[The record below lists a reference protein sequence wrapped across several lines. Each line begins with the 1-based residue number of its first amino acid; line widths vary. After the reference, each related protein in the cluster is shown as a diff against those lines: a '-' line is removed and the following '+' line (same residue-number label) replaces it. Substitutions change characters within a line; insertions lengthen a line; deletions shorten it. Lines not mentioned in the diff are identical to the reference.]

1 MDLIYRF
8 GMAVGLV
15 FGMFSD
21 FLDNLF
27 IGIQDGYTLEIST
40 GEGDLPEDMDE
51 DIQ

>member
-27 IGIQDGYTLEIST
+27 DGVRDGYSLEIGSAE
-40 GEGDLPEDMDE
+40 GEILDDDPD
-51 DIQ
+51 